1 MKILQFLHECIG
13 SNCIILVHL
22 TIKLGWRPVELKVIA
37 ADLSAQRGFRVMIHS
52 IDREDHFIFN

>member
-37 ADLSAQRGFRVMIHS
+37 ADLSAQRGFQGN
-52 IDREDHFIFN
+52 DPFN